1 MPMLGPAIGPVG
13 GGFLSDA
20 EGWKWVAG
28 LIAIFSG
35 VLTTAGTL
43 FLPETYEPVL
53 LRQRAKRLQK
63 NTGRVY
69 RYEQDVKKEFDARK
83 MFREQLKVP
92 YKLLFTEPIV
102 AIASL
107 YLAVVYAIMY
117 MEFTAFPIIFQQ
129 YRGWSSGVSALAF
142 IGITLGSFFG
152 LVFLGVYVNP
162 RYAKAHEEKGYLP
175 PEARL
180 PAATVGSILLPVG
193 LFIFAW
199 TCVPV
204 RIHWIGAI
212 SSTLPIGAGIVLL
225 MLGVSVY
232 LVDTYLLLSA
242 SVMAAA
248 TVTRSILGVV
258 FPLFTVDMYTAM
270 GPNWAGTFVAL
281 LACLFIPCPI
291 LMYIYG
297 RRIRRWTKPGREA
310 DDLGRAI
317 AQKHQ
322 AERARAAASGEALP
336 KDSEAELDLRNEPEY
351 FTPEDA
357 HKDRAAEMAL
367 EEGSIGEE
375 EPETPKV
382 AGGMSASSSTTAFTQ
397 PQEGRRVS
405 AIPTLD
411 RQ

>member
-1 MPMLGPAIGPVG
+1 MLGPAIGPVA

-20 EGWKWVAG
+20 EGWVWVAA

-35 VLTTAGTL
+35 VLTAAGTL
-43 FLPETYEPVL
+43 WLPETYEPVL
-53 LRQRAKRLQK
+53 LRQRARRLTK
-63 NTGRVY
+63 YTGHVY

-83 MFREQLKVP
+83 MFLEQLKVP

-129 YRGWSSGVSALAF
+129 YRGWSSGVAALAF
-142 IGITLGSFFG
+142 IGITIGSMLG
-152 LVFLGVYVNP
+152 LVFLGVWVNP

-212 SSTLPIGAGIVLL
+212 SATLPIGAGIVLL

-281 LACLFIPCPI
+281 LACVFIPCPI

-297 RRIRRWTKPGREA
+297 RRIRRWTKPGRDA
-310 DDLGRAI
+310 DDLGRMI

-322 AERARAAASGEALP
+322 AERARAEASGDALP
-336 KDSEAELDLRNEPEY
+336 KDSEAALGAKNEPAY
-351 FTPEDA
+351 YSSEDVT
-357 HKDRAAEMAL
+357 KDRAVESAL
-367 EEGSIGEE
+367 EEGS
-375 EPETPKV
+375 V
-382 AGGMSASSSTTAFTQ
+382 GGDHDYDGPRRGAPSASSSVTALSQ
-397 PQEGRRVS
+397 LEERRRAS